1 MQPIVFAARLTY
13 NQGVNSC
20 ALSSMSILRNVK
32 TRRIIFAVFLAVLL
46 VTATTAGSVWHHH
59 NSVTAG
65 SSCPICHLSHQTAQQ
80 SIVIHSDSPLWA
92 VASKPPLADPLFIEN
107 PVTSQP
113 ASRAPPSL

>member
-1 MQPIVFAARLTY
+1 
-13 NQGVNSC
+13 
-20 ALSSMSILRNVK
+20 MSTLRNVK

-80 SIVIHSDSPLWA
+80 PILIHSGSPLWA
-92 VASKPPLADPLFIEN
+92 IASNPILADPLFIET
-107 PVTSQP
+107 PVTSQF
-113 ASRAPPSL
+113 ATRAPPSL

>member
-20 ALSSMSILRNVK
+20 ALNSMSILRNIK
-32 TRRIIFAVFLAVLL
+32 TRRIIFALLLAVLL

-59 NSVTAG
+59 NSVTAS

-80 SIVIHSDSPLWA
+80 PIVIHSGSPLWA
-92 VASKPPLADPLFIEN
+92 IASKPVLADPLFTEN
-107 PVTSQP
+107 PVNSQSP
-113 ASRAPPSL
+113 TRAPPSL